1 MEDKI
6 RYWLWEFLGSP
17 LSVLFI
23 LGGWFMCIMA
33 TVCNN
38 AVLAVVGLGIIMF
51 VYFLVILLDALD
63 NRDFQRKY
71 RKRIKEL
78 DEFRERMRGDNHE

>member
-23 LGGWFMCIMA
+23 LGGWFSCIMA
-33 TVCNN
+33 LVCNG
-38 AVLAVVGLGIIMF
+38 ALLVFVGLGIIIF
-51 VYFLVILLDALD
+51 VYFLIILLDALD

>member
-6 RYWLWEFLGSP
+6 RYWLWGFLGSP

-23 LGGWFMCIMA
+23 LGAGFTCIMSMIYKSY
-33 TVCNN
+33 
-38 AVLAVVGLGIIMF
+38 LLMFVGLGIIIF
-51 VYFLVILLDALD
+51 VYFLIILLDALD

>member
-6 RYWLWEFLGSP
+6 RYWLWGFLGSP

-51 VYFLVILLDALD
+51 VYFLVILLGVLD
-63 NRDFQRKY
+63 DRDSQRKSV
-71 RKRIKEL
+71 KRIEEL
-78 DEFRERMRGDNHE
+78 DEFREKMRGDNHE